1 MGAGVSKRDLI
12 AQLKSIEARAAEAER
27 AVRELQERLR
37 LESEM
42 RLELQAQ
49 VGQQRHAEAGDQRGI
64 PESPEARIAGAERA
78 ENREVSEERLTPQ
91 LFRTQREVNHAARGE
106 AVAIGQLAAKG
117 TTENDA
123 QARQELEANIHL
135 VGEGYRTEVSTQS
148 IVRAGE
154 AKSGMNE

>member
-1 MGAGVSKRDLI
+1 MGADISKRDSR
-12 AQLKSIEARAAEAER
+12 AQGQSLEARVAEAER
-27 AVRELQERLR
+27 ALREAQERVL
-37 LESEM
+37 